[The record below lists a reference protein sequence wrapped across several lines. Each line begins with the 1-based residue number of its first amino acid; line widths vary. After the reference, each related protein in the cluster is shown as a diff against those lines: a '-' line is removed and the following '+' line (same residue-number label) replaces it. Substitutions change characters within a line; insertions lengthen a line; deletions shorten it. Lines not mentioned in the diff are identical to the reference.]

1 MRLPAESDTCFMAEI
16 VEAIV
21 SSQRRLTDPLETSL
35 VESGSENMSDEAE
48 EYVKWMDSF
57 GHNRRKYFESLGE
70 GAKPPVPSI
79 EHPPKIEQKPLPSHL
94 KYAYLG
100 VESTLPVII
109 SSSLTA
115 MEEEKLLRVLRDHKQ
130 ALGWSLADLKGIR
143 PSMCMHRILLEDGH
157 KPSVEAQKRLN
168 PKMKEVVRKE
178 VLKWLDTGVIYPIS
192 DSAWVSPV
200 QVVPKK
206 GGTTVIKT
214 ENNILLPSRTVTGWR
229 ICIDYRKLNKATRK
243 DHFPL
248 PFLDQ
253 MLDRLAGYEYY
264 CFLDGYSGYN
274 QIAIAPEDQ
283 EKTTFTCPYGT
294 FAFRR
299 MPFELCNAPGTFQRC
314 MMAIFSD
321 MVEKTIEIFM
331 DDFSIMGNSFD
342 NCLKNLRA
350 VLARCEETN
359 LVLNWEKCHFMVQEG
374 IVLGHRIS
382 ARGIEVDKA
391 KIEAIE
397 KLPPPSSVKGIRSF
411 LGHAGFYMRFIKDF
425 SHIAKPLSNLLVQG
439 IPFEF
444 NSQCLHAFTVL
455 KDKLISAPIVV
466 APDWSF
472 PFELMCDASDYAI
485 GAVLGQKREK
495 IFQVIYYASRTFND
509 AQLNYS
515 TTEKELLAIVFAFD
529 KFRLYLIGN
538 KVVVHTD
545 HSAIKYLMT
554 KKDAKPRL
562 IRWVLLLQEFDVEI
576 KDKKGTENLVA
587 DHLSRLEGARDDV
600 PVNDE
605 FPDEKLFAIENK
617 REIPWFA
624 VYVNYLVAKV
634 IPPEFN
640 YQKKKRFFA
649 HLKHYYWE
657 EPILCRH
664 CADQVIRRCV
674 PEDEMHSILNH
685 CHTLPCGGHF
695 GGQRTAAKV
704 LQSGFNWPSLFKDAH
719 RFVSTCDKCQRMGNI
734 SRKDDPPM
742 HPILEVEL
750 FDLWGID
757 FMGPFPASYN
767 NLYILLA
774 VDYVSKWVEAIP
786 SRTNDAKVV
795 AQFLRSNI
803 FSRFGTPRALIT
815 DNGTHF
821 CNKVIDKVL
830 QKYGVRHRTSLAYHP
845 QSNGQAEVSNR
856 EIKYILEKTVN
867 SSRKDWSKKMDDA
880 LWAYRTT
887 FKTPLGM
894 SPFRLVY
901 GKACHLRV
909 ELEHRAYWATRQLNM
924 DSTLAGEKRLL
935 QLSELDEFRN
945 EAYENAYIY
954 KEKTKAWHDKHITRK
969 EFTAGQQVLLFNSRL
984 KLFPGKLNS
993 RWFGPFTVTKV
1004 FSHGGAEVSHPE
1016 KGTFTV
1022 ATQRLKPYYGGEF
1035 LAGKQIIPL
1044 TAADEV

>member
-1 MRLPAESDTCFMAEI
+1 MIDVQRGELKLRVQEEEVKFNVFEAVRHQAESDTCFMADI

-21 SSQRRLTDPLETSL
+21 SSQRDLTDPLETSL
-35 VESGSENMSDEAE
+35 VENEPENLSEEAE

-70 GAKPPVPSI
+70 GVKTPVPSI
-79 EHPPKIEQKPLPSHL
+79 EQPPKMEQKPLPSHL

-109 SSSLTA
+109 SASLNVL
-115 MEEEKLLRVLRDHKQ
+115 EEEKLLRVLRDHKQ

-143 PSMCMHRILLEDGH
+143 SSMCMHRILLEDGH
-157 KPSVEAQKRLN
+157 KPSVEAQRRLN
-168 PKMKEVVRKE
+168 PTMKEVVRKE
-178 VLKWLDTGVIYPIS
+178 VLKWLDTRVIYPIS
-192 DSAWVSPV
+192 DSAWVCPV

-253 MLDRLAGYEYY
+253 MLDRLVGYQYY

-299 MPFELCNAPGTFQRC
+299 MPFGLCNAPGTFQRC

-331 DDFSIMGNSFD
+331 DDFSVMGNSFD
-342 NCLKNLRA
+342 NCLANLRA

-411 LGHAGFYMRFIKDF
+411 LGHAGFYRWFIKDF

-455 KDKLISAPIVV
+455 KDKLISAPIVI

-485 GAVLGQKREK
+485 GAVLGKKREK
-495 IFQVIYYASRTFND
+495 IFQVIYYASRTLND
-509 AQLNYS
+509 AQLNYA
-515 TTEKELLAIVFAFD
+515 TTEKELLVIVFAFD
-529 KFRLYLIGN
+529 KFRPYLIYN
-538 KVVVHTD
+538 KVVMHTD

-587 DHLSRLEGARDDV
+587 DHLSRLEGTRDDV

-605 FPDEKLFAIENK
+605 FPDEKLFTIEDK
-617 REIPWFA
+617 KAVPWFA
-624 VYVNYLVAKV
+624 DYVNYLVAKV

-657 EPILCRH
+657 EPILYRH

-674 PEDEMHSILNH
+674 PEDEMNSILDH

-704 LQSGFNWPSLFKDAH
+704 LQSGFYWPSLFKDAH
-719 RFVSTCDKCQRMGNI
+719 QFVSTCDKCQRMGNI
-734 SRKDDPPM
+734 SKKDEPPM

-786 SRTNDAKVV
+786 TRTNDAKVV

-867 SSRKDWSKKMDDA
+867 SSRKDWSKKIDDA
-880 LWAYRTT
+880 LWAYRTA

-901 GKACHLRV
+901 GKACHLPV
-909 ELEHRAYWATRQLNM
+909 ELEHRAYWATRKLNM
-924 DSTLAGEKRLL
+924 DSTLAGEK
-935 QLSELDEFRN
+935 
-945 EAYENAYIY
+945 
-954 KEKTKAWHDKHITRK
+954 
-969 EFTAGQQVLLFNSRL
+969 
-984 KLFPGKLNS
+984 
-993 RWFGPFTVTKV
+993 
-1004 FSHGGAEVSHPE
+1004 
-1016 KGTFTV
+1016 
-1022 ATQRLKPYYGGEF
+1022 
-1035 LAGKQIIPL
+1035 
-1044 TAADEV
+1044 

>member
-1 MRLPAESDTCFMAEI
+1 
-16 VEAIV
+16 
-21 SSQRRLTDPLETSL
+21 
-35 VESGSENMSDEAE
+35 
-48 EYVKWMDSF
+48 
-57 GHNRRKYFESLGE
+57 
-70 GAKPPVPSI
+70 
-79 EHPPKIEQKPLPSHL
+79 
-94 KYAYLG
+94 
-100 VESTLPVII
+100 
-109 SSSLTA
+109 
-115 MEEEKLLRVLRDHKQ
+115 
-130 ALGWSLADLKGIR
+130 
-143 PSMCMHRILLEDGH
+143 MHCILLEDGH
-157 KPSVEAQKRLN
+157 KPSVEAQRRLN
-168 PKMKEVVRKE
+168 LTMKEVVRKE

-206 GGTTVIKT
+206 GGTTVIRT
-214 ENNILLPSRTVTGWR
+214 ENNILLPSRTVTWWR

-299 MPFELCNAPGTFQRC
+299 MPFGLCNAPGTFQRC

-331 DDFSIMGNSFD
+331 DDFSVMGNSFD
-342 NCLKNLRA
+342 NCLANLRA

-411 LGHAGFYMRFIKDF
+411 LGHAGFYRRFIKDF
-425 SHIAKPLSNLLVQG
+425 SQIAKPLSNLLVQG

-444 NSQCLHAFTVL
+444 DSQCLHAFTVL
-455 KDKLISAPIVV
+455 KDKLISDPIVV

-485 GAVLGQKREK
+485 GAVLGQKQEK
-495 IFQVIYYASRTFND
+495 IFQVIYYASRTLND
-509 AQLNYS
+509 AQLNYA

-529 KFRLYLIGN
+529 KFRPYLIGN

-562 IRWVLLLQEFDVEI
+562 ILWVLLLQEFDVEI
-576 KDKKGTENLVA
+576 KDKKGTENLVV
-587 DHLSRLEGARDDV
+587 DHLSRLEGAREDV

-605 FPDEKLFAIENK
+605 FPDEKLLAIEEK
-617 REIPWFA
+617 KAVPWFA
-624 VYVNYLVAKV
+624 DFVNYLAAKV

-640 YQKKKRFFA
+640 YQQKKRFFA
-649 HLKHYYWE
+649 HLKRYYWE
-657 EPILCRH
+657 EPILYRH

-674 PEDEMHSILNH
+674 PEDEMHNILNH

-704 LQSGFNWPSLFKDAH
+704 LQSGFFWPSLFKDAH
-719 RFVSTCDKCQRMGNI
+719 QFVSTYDKCQRMGNI
-734 SRKDDPPM
+734 SRKDEPPM
-742 HPILEVEL
+742 HPILKVEL

-767 NLYILLA
+767 DLYILLA

-786 SRTNDAKVV
+786 TRTNDAKVV
-795 AQFLRSNI
+795 AHFLRNNI

-856 EIKYILEKTVN
+856 EIKYMLKKTVN
-867 SSRKDWSKKMDDA
+867 SSRKDWSKKIDDA
-880 LWAYRTT
+880 LWAYRTA

-901 GKACHLRV
+901 GKVCHLPV

-945 EAYENAYIY
+945 EAYENARIY

-969 EFTAGQQVLLFNSRL
+969 EFTARQQVLLFNSRL
-984 KLFPGKLNS
+984 KLFSGKLKS
-993 RWFGPFTVTKV
+993 RWSGPFTVTKI

-1035 LAGKQIIPL
+1035 LINKQIIPL
-1044 TAADEV
+1044 IAADEV

>member
-1 MRLPAESDTCFMAEI
+1 M
-16 VEAIV
+16 
-21 SSQRRLTDPLETSL
+21 
-35 VESGSENMSDEAE
+35 
-48 EYVKWMDSF
+48 
-57 GHNRRKYFESLGE
+57 
-70 GAKPPVPSI
+70 
-79 EHPPKIEQKPLPSHL
+79 EQKLLPSHL

-100 VESTLPVII
+100 IESTLPVII
-109 SSSLTA
+109 SSSLTKI
-115 MEEEKLLRVLRDHKQ
+115 EEEKLLRVLRDHKQ
-130 ALGWSLADLKGIR
+130 ALGWSLANLKGIR
-143 PSMCMHRILLEDGH
+143 PSMCMHRILLEDGQ
-157 KPSVEAQKRLN
+157 KPSVEVQRRLN
-168 PKMKEVVRKE
+168 PTMKEVVRKE

-253 MLDRLAGYEYY
+253 MLDRLAGYQYY
-264 CFLDGYSGYN
+264 CFLDRYSGYN

-299 MPFELCNAPGTFQRC
+299 MPFGLCNAPGTFQRC

-321 MVEKTIEIFM
+321 MVEKTIHIFM
-331 DDFSIMGNSFD
+331 DDFSVMGNSFH
-342 NCLKNLRA
+342 NCLANLRA

-382 ARGIEVDKA
+382 ATGIEVDKA

-411 LGHAGFYMRFIKDF
+411 LGHAGFYRRFIKDF
-425 SHIAKPLSNLLVQG
+425 SQIAKPLSNLLVQG

-444 NSQCLHAFTVL
+444 DSQCLHAFTVL

-495 IFQVIYYASRTFND
+495 IFQVIYYGSRTLND
-509 AQLNYS
+509 AQLNYA

-529 KFRLYLIGN
+529 KFRPYLIGN

-545 HSAIKYLMT
+545 HSTIKYLMT

-587 DHLSRLEGARDDV
+587 DHLSRMEGARDDI

-605 FPDEKLFAIENK
+605 FPDEKLFTIEDK
-617 REIPWFA
+617 REVPWFA
-624 VYVNYLVAKV
+624 DYVKYLVAKV

-640 YQKKKRFFA
+640 YQRKKRFFA

-657 EPILCRH
+657 EPILYRH

-674 PEDEMHSILNH
+674 PEDEMHSILKH
-685 CHTLPCGGHF
+685 CNTLSCGGHF

-704 LQSGFNWPSLFKDAH
+704 LQSGFYWPSLFKDAH
-719 RFVSTCDKCQRMGNI
+719 QFVSTCDKCQRMGNI
-734 SRKDDPPM
+734 SRKDEPPM

-786 SRTNDAKVV
+786 TRTNDAKVV

-803 FSRFGTPRALIT
+803 FSCFGTPRALIT

-821 CNKVIDKVL
+821 CNKVMDKVL
-830 QKYGVRHRTSLAYHP
+830 QKYGVRYRTSLAYHP

-867 SSRKDWSKKMDDA
+867 SSRKDWSKKIDDA
-880 LWAYRTT
+880 LWAYRTA

-901 GKACHLRV
+901 GKACHLLV

-945 EAYENAYIY
+945 EAYENARIY

-969 EFTAGQQVLLFNSRL
+969 EFMAGQQVLLFNSRL
-984 KLFPGKLNS
+984 KLFPGKLKS
-993 RWFGPFTVTKV
+993 RWSGPFTVTKV

-1016 KGTFTV
+1016 KGAFTV

-1035 LAGKQIIPL
+1035 LANKQVIPL
-1044 TAADEV
+1044 TAVEEV